1 MIFTTSFVLYCIISL
16 LSVPVLYY
24 IFSHL
29 LYSQNLLLN
38 VLSYLL
44 LIGASKMHIDIGRSG
59 VLPFTDYLIHDYH
72 SIMYALFPLAF
83 WFLSVFAFGR
93 GYGKYFRKIN

>member
-1 MIFTTSFVLYCIISL
+1 MIFTTSFVLYCIVSL

-24 IFSHL
+24 ILSHL

-44 LIGASKMHIDIGRSG
+44 LIGASKIHIDIGRSG
-59 VLPFTDYLIHDYH
+59 VLPFTDYLIHDCH
-72 SIMYALFPLAF
+72 SVMYAVFPLVF
-83 WFLSVFAFGR
+83 WFLYVLTFGMA
-93 GYGKYFRKIN
+93 YGKYFRKEE

>member
-1 MIFTTSFVLYCIISL
+1 
-16 LSVPVLYY
+16 
-24 IFSHL
+24 
-29 LYSQNLLLN
+29 
-38 VLSYLL
+38 
-44 LIGASKMHIDIGRSG
+44 MHIDIGRSG